1 MFVKRCSALLALTL
15 VPASVWAQDTLH
27 NWSALN
33 PSGLSTVYVLDDTG
47 QETTGKFLRLDADS
61 LVVLIDGREQRFEA
75 ARVKR
80 LVKRGD
86 SLKNGLYI
94 GAIVGTALGLLAD
107 CSYQDR
113 VCGAAR
119 RAGFVAVAAGFWA
132 GIGLG
137 VDALKQGRTTL
148 YEAPGSGSR
157 SLPQQPLARRRH
169 TGGAAVNLTIT
180 W

>member
-1 MFVKRCSALLALTL
+1 MFMKLCIALFVLML

-80 LVKRGD
+80 LAKRGD

-94 GAIVGTALGLLAD
+94 GAIIGTALGLLAD
-107 CSYQDR
+107 CFYQDR
-113 VCGAAR
+113 VCGTGR
-119 RAGFVAVAAGFWA
+119 KSGFVAVAAGFWA

-137 VDALKQGRTTL
+137 IDALKQGQTTL
-148 YEAPGSGSR
+148 YEAPGSVSGSF
-157 SLPQQPLARRRH
+157 PQQPLARRRH
-169 TGGAAVNLTIT
+169 TGGGAANLTVT